1 MSGDLAMA
9 SDDRVRTL
17 VDQMGPVN
25 YAYNVREL
33 PVNYIRDLEN
43 KRAHGE
49 LSPYPGPGGM
59 VNPALKGFP
68 GWTAFK
74 RFSPI
79 AGADNITAATL
90 IIDTEAETLL
100 ETEKNGKLLYER
112 IKNRIDARYTV
123 LPGGTTICIR

>member
-1 MSGDLAMA
+1 ML
-9 SDDRVRTL
+9 
-17 VDQMGPVN
+17 
-25 YAYNVREL
+25 
-33 PVNYIRDLEN
+33 
-43 KRAHGE
+43 
-49 LSPYPGPGGM
+49 
-59 VNPALKGFP
+59 NPALKGFP